1 MNDMQLNYLK
11 TVLLSQL
18 LLEANEGLR
27 LTKQYKQN
35 VKQQINKLNQ
45 MLEEV
50 VREEFNTVYDTDPQM
65 VTNILNKV
73 EELMDKIKGSS
84 IDELIMINSVVDK
97 YQENK
102 DWFKEHAE
110 AESSPKMARHCRLC
124 PAARLGRPIF
134 CKIRPARP
142 KIKPNAEKPELFQ
155 HCLKFSSR
163 E

>member
-35 VKQQINKLNQ
+35 VKQQINKLNT

-65 VTNILNKV
+65 VTNILNKI
-73 EELMDKIKGSS
+73 EELIDKIKGSS
-84 IDELIMINSVVDK
+84 IDELIIINSVVDK

-110 AESSPKMARHCRLC
+110 AEFL
-124 PAARLGRPIF
+124 
-134 CKIRPARP
+134 KID
-142 KIKPNAEKPELFQ
+142 
-155 HCLKFSSR
+155 
-163 E
+163 

>member
-35 VKQQINKLNQ
+35 VKQQINKLNT

-50 VREEFNTVYDTDPQM
+50 VREEFNTVYDTDPEM
-65 VTNILNKV
+65 VTNILNKI
-73 EELMDKIKGSS
+73 EELIDKIKGSS
-84 IDELIMINSVVDK
+84 IDELVMINSVVDK

-110 AESSPKMARHCRLC
+110 AEFL
-124 PAARLGRPIF
+124 
-134 CKIRPARP
+134 KID
-142 KIKPNAEKPELFQ
+142 
-155 HCLKFSSR
+155 
-163 E
+163 

>member
-35 VKQQINKLNQ
+35 IKQQINKLNQ
-45 MLEEV
+45 MLEDV

-65 VTNILNKV
+65 VTNILNKI
-73 EELMDKIKGSS
+73 EELIDKIKGSS
-84 IDELIMINSVVDK
+84 IDELVMINSVVDK

-110 AESSPKMARHCRLC
+110 AEFL
-124 PAARLGRPIF
+124 
-134 CKIRPARP
+134 KID
-142 KIKPNAEKPELFQ
+142 
-155 HCLKFSSR
+155 
-163 E
+163 

>member
-1 MNDMQLNYLK
+1 MSKMQLDYMK
-11 TVLLSQL
+11 SVLLSQL

-35 VKQQINKLNQ
+35 VKQQINKLNT

-65 VTNILNKV
+65 VTNILNKI
-73 EELMDKIKGSS
+73 EELVDKIKGSS
-84 IDELIMINSVVDK
+84 IDELVMINSVVDK

-110 AESSPKMARHCRLC
+110 AEFL
-124 PAARLGRPIF
+124 
-134 CKIRPARP
+134 KID
-142 KIKPNAEKPELFQ
+142 
-155 HCLKFSSR
+155 
-163 E
+163 

>member
-65 VTNILNKV
+65 VTNILNKI
-73 EELMDKIKGSS
+73 EELIDKIKGSS
-84 IDELIMINSVVDK
+84 IDELVMINSVVDK

-110 AESSPKMARHCRLC
+110 AEFLM
-124 PAARLGRPIF
+124 ID
-134 CKIRPARP
+134 
-142 KIKPNAEKPELFQ
+142 
-155 HCLKFSSR
+155 
-163 E
+163 

>member
-65 VTNILNKV
+65 VTNILNKI

-84 IDELIMINSVVDK
+84 IDELVMINSVVDK

-110 AESSPKMARHCRLC
+110 AEFL
-124 PAARLGRPIF
+124 
-134 CKIRPARP
+134 KID
-142 KIKPNAEKPELFQ
+142 
-155 HCLKFSSR
+155 
-163 E
+163 

>member
-35 VKQQINKLNQ
+35 VKQQINKLNT

-50 VREEFNTVYDTDPQM
+50 VREEFNTVYDTDPEM
-65 VTNILNKV
+65 VTNILNKI
-73 EELMDKIKGSS
+73 EELIDKIKGSS
-84 IDELIMINSVVDK
+84 IDELVMINSVVDK

-102 DWFKEHAE
+102 DWFKKHAE
-110 AESSPKMARHCRLC
+110 AEFL
-124 PAARLGRPIF
+124 
-134 CKIRPARP
+134 KID
-142 KIKPNAEKPELFQ
+142 
-155 HCLKFSSR
+155 
-163 E
+163 

>member
-35 VKQQINKLNQ
+35 VKQQINKLNT

-65 VTNILNKV
+65 VTNILNKI
-73 EELMDKIKGSS
+73 EELVDKIKGSS

-110 AESSPKMARHCRLC
+110 AEFL
-124 PAARLGRPIF
+124 
-134 CKIRPARP
+134 KID
-142 KIKPNAEKPELFQ
+142 
-155 HCLKFSSR
+155 
-163 E
+163 

>member
-65 VTNILNKV
+65 VTNILNKI
-73 EELMDKIKGSS
+73 EELVDKIKGSS
-84 IDELIMINSVVDK
+84 IDELVMINSVVDK

-110 AESSPKMARHCRLC
+110 AEFL
-124 PAARLGRPIF
+124 
-134 CKIRPARP
+134 KID
-142 KIKPNAEKPELFQ
+142 
-155 HCLKFSSR
+155 
-163 E
+163 

>member
-1 MNDMQLNYLK
+1 
-11 TVLLSQL
+11 
-18 LLEANEGLR
+18 

-65 VTNILNKV
+65 VTNILNKI
-73 EELMDKIKGSS
+73 EELIDKIKGSS

-97 YQENK
+97 YQENE

-110 AESSPKMARHCRLC
+110 AEFL
-124 PAARLGRPIF
+124 
-134 CKIRPARP
+134 KID
-142 KIKPNAEKPELFQ
+142 
-155 HCLKFSSR
+155 
-163 E
+163 

>member
-65 VTNILNKV
+65 VTNILNKI
-73 EELMDKIKGSS
+73 EELVDKIKGSS
-84 IDELIMINSVVDK
+84 IDELVMINSVVDK
-97 YQENK
+97 YQDNK

-110 AESSPKMARHCRLC
+110 AEFL
-124 PAARLGRPIF
+124 
-134 CKIRPARP
+134 KID
-142 KIKPNAEKPELFQ
+142 
-155 HCLKFSSR
+155 
-163 E
+163 

>member
-35 VKQQINKLNQ
+35 VKQQINKLNA

-50 VREEFNTVYDTDPQM
+50 VREEFNTVYDTDPEM
-65 VTNILNKV
+65 VTNILNKI

-110 AESSPKMARHCRLC
+110 AEFL
-124 PAARLGRPIF
+124 
-134 CKIRPARP
+134 KID
-142 KIKPNAEKPELFQ
+142 
-155 HCLKFSSR
+155 
-163 E
+163 

>member
-1 MNDMQLNYLK
+1 MNTTQLNYLK

-18 LLEANEGLR
+18 LLESNEGLR

-35 VKQQINKLNQ
+35 VKQQVNKLNT

-65 VTNILNKV
+65 VTNILNKI
-73 EELMDKIKGSS
+73 EELVDKIKGSS
-84 IDELIMINSVVDK
+84 IDELVMINSVVDK

-110 AESSPKMARHCRLC
+110 AEFL
-124 PAARLGRPIF
+124 
-134 CKIRPARP
+134 KID
-142 KIKPNAEKPELFQ
+142 
-155 HCLKFSSR
+155 
-163 E
+163 